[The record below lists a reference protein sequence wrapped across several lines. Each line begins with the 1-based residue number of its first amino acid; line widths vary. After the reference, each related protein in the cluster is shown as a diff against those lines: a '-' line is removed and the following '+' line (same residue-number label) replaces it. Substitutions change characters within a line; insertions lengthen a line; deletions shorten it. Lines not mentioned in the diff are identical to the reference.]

1 MDEGGKS
8 RWILI
13 TPNRQYFLFSADQ
26 VINIVFWINIDV
38 FRDHEALLIL
48 CIRCN
53 WDPNRKKWEGP
64 SQKAERRWSP
74 CSPVSFEGSPRV
86 AVACLLL
93 HTLASLGNPLAPFLT
108 LLLPFIYRIVIGNLF
123 NINLYHPKKGEMVI
137 DIILPEKRFKI

>member
-1 MDEGGKS
+1 MNEGGKS
-8 RWILI
+8 RSILI

-26 VINIVFWINIDV
+26 VINIVFWINIDA

-53 WDPNRKKWEGP
+53 WDPNRKKWEEP

-74 CSPVSFEGSPRV
+74 VPQCHLRAHHGWLWRV
-86 AVACLLL
+86 FYFIHCVPW
-93 HTLASLGNPLAPFLT
+93 HSLAPFLT